1 MVSQLSSGK
10 VQRQTD
16 TCNNRVLMYRIIYFM
31 PCLCLPQFSHL
42 YDGEL
47 WMPSFLCA
55 KLLSKHPAE
64 LAQVTTQQKDIHGN
78 KFHPTCKVQT
88 LLFLK
93 PFSSRDNLYFFFFL
107 LWYCQ
112 YWTSPKD
119 VLWKLTP
126 LGPVDIEIP
135 ECLRHLSFPKVLL
148 WYLYYKTHYPKALAD
163 MTNRQSRRTF

>member
-47 WMPSFLCA
+47 WMPSFLCT

-64 LAQVTTQQKDIHGN
+64 LGQVTTQQKDIHGN

-88 LLFLK
+88 LLFFLK
-93 PFSSRDNLYFFFFL
+93 PFSSRDNLYFFLSFMVL
-107 LWYCQ
+107 PILDIPEGCIMKADPIRTCWHCRSLDV
-112 YWTSPKD
+112 WGICPSPKSSF
-119 VLWKLTP
+119 
-126 LGPVDIEIP
+126 DISTTKPITQRP
-135 ECLRHLSFPKVLL
+135 
-148 WYLYYKTHYPKALAD
+148 
-163 MTNRQSRRTF
+163 